1 MVESVKRTD
10 GVGAA
15 KRKFCSVRPAARRFG
30 SFRALRGQT
39 SPPLVLLHAE
49 YQRAKSKHGVD
60 FWGVPNNIGDSNLTE
75 EGGTAESYVT
85 VPIPNF
91 QGVLSTGPVTSL

>member
-10 GVGAA
+10 GVGAV

-60 FWGVPNNIGDSNLTE
+60 FWGVPNYIGRTINE
-75 EGGTAESYVT
+75 TAQHTAAGIDAGVFA
-85 VPIPNF
+85 VPRW
-91 QGVLSTGPVTSL
+91 